1 MRTHPITER
10 SDTNRPSPRWAAIR
24 AIAPRLRKLT
34 PSTRP
39 QRVELLILGIAMAL
53 VIAAALLS
61 WRVVRI
67 NGQERF
73 NREEALVIGELTGR
87 LKAYETIL
95 RSAAGLVDASP
106 ALDRATWQRFVAGL
120 QIQDHYPGIRGLGY
134 SVLVSPAGLE
144 AHTAA
149 IRHEGYPDYVL
160 WPEGPRDLYSA
171 IVFIEPFDWRNQRA
185 FGYDMLSE
193 PIRRAAMEQARDS
206 GQPAMSGMVKLV
218 QETEQDVQRGSLIYM
233 PVYRPGAELSSIE
246 HRREALTGFVYCP
259 LRAEDFIRGT
269 LGERFRHLAIRVYAD
284 ATQHPDSL
292 LYDTAAH
299 RDGALRAASSLE
311 VYASQVRIPVGQKT
325 WLVQIQSTPE
335 FLPISDRLR
344 PAGLLILGCAGTF
357 IVFFLARS
365 IARQNDHL
373 SFLSRQLED
382 RLEESEKR
390 YRSLFFGTSAVLL
403 LIDPQ
408 DGRIIESNQAA
419 HDFYGYDA
427 EQFKALVAADITG
440 HDTTRSGLSAAG
452 IKQDGSA
459 DSFYAVHRLACG
471 ETRDVEVHPGSFS
484 HAGREFIYFMIHDVS
499 ERQRIELSLQASE
512 KRYRSVMEATGE
524 GLWDWDIEH
533 DTVGHNSRWLEMLGC
548 DDALLEHPASTFL
561 ELVFEMDRER
571 VRAGIQQA
579 LNGGV
584 DYAEEFRMVRGD
596 GALIWVSDRGKVVE
610 RNQEGHATR
619 MIGAL
624 DDITERKLAEA
635 GRLESEA
642 LLRTAIEAIGEPLV
656 IYDQDDRLAYCNEE
670 FRQGY
675 REIAE
680 HVVPGK
686 SFRELLRLSVE
697 HGLYMTPQADP
708 ESWLEARV
716 AAHQAGRTDSIEQL
730 SNGRWVRFRDRRTP
744 TGHTVGFRVDVTD
757 AYRLKEEAEA
767 ASRAK
772 SQFLAVMSHEIRTP
786 MNGILGMAE
795 ILLHQDLSHQ
805 ERQDYVGTLLR
816 SGQTLLTL
824 LNDILDLSKIEAGRF
839 ELDVES
845 FSPAAL
851 VQETVQLFAAAAH
864 LRKLAIFAESEVAP
878 EIRLRADVHRL
889 RQMLSNLIGNALK
902 FTGQGEIRVSVR
914 QLGLDDATPRLEF
927 SVTDTGIGIPAE
939 KMNVLFEPF
948 TQLDNTATRRHGGTG
963 LGLSVV
969 QQLAH
974 LMEGEVGVESS
985 PGKGSRFWFQIKAT
999 PCPPTLSFD
1008 TALPGRMATRRA
1020 DPPRPLSGRVLVVDD
1035 NAVHCKIAAAAL
1047 SQLGLVTEVAEDG
1060 LQALQAFTSGTPFDL
1075 VLMDLIMPKLDG
1087 WETTLRI
1094 RSWEAANERPATPI
1108 VAVSAEAFEADRRR
1122 CETVGMDDY
1131 LAKPISFSN
1140 LAAICTR
1147 WLKPAA
1153 RSGRAAGPRI
1163 AADPSS
1169 LCPLIEQLIPLLA
1182 SRRFDAFAHFKALLA
1197 AAEGTDLA
1205 EELGFI
1211 GKHLHAMEFDEVI
1224 TQLNQL
1230 AQSRAWPLRP

>member
-1 MRTHPITER
+1 MGPLC
-10 SDTNRPSPRWAAIR
+10 A
-24 AIAPRLRKLT
+24 RLRQLT
-34 PSTRP
+34 RLTRP
-39 QRVELLILGIAMAL
+39 QRVELAILGIAMAL
-53 VIAAALLS
+53 VIAASLLS
-61 WRVVRI
+61 WRVVRV

-87 LKAYETIL
+87 LTAYETIL
-95 RSAAGLVDASP
+95 RSAAGLVDAAP
-106 ALDRATWQRFVAGL
+106 ALNRASWRHFVSGL

-134 SVLVSPAGLE
+134 SVLVPPAGLD

-149 IRHEGYPDYVL
+149 VRREGYPDYIL

-171 IVFIEPFDWRNQRA
+171 IIFIEPFDWRNQRA

-206 GQPAMSGMVKLV
+206 GQPVLSGMVKLV
-218 QETEQDVQRGSLIYM
+218 QETQQDVQRGFLIYM
-233 PVYRPGAELSSIE
+233 PVYRPGTNPSTVEK
-246 HRREALTGFVYCP
+246 RREALIGFVYCP

-269 LGERFRHLAIRVYAD
+269 LGQRFQHLAIRVYAD
-284 ATQHPDSL
+284 ATQHQDSL
-292 LYDTAAH
+292 LYDSAARH
-299 RDGALRAASSLE
+299 DGASQAASSLE
-311 VYASQVRIPVGQKT
+311 VYASQAVIPVGQKT
-325 WLVQIQSTPE
+325 WLVQIRSTPE
-335 FLPISDRLR
+335 FLPITDRLR
-344 PAGLLILGCAGTF
+344 PVGILILGCAGTF

-403 LIDPQ
+403 LIDPRN
-408 DGRIIESNQAA
+408 GRIIESNQAA

-427 EQFKALVAADITG
+427 EQFKTLVAADITG
-440 HDTTRSGLSAAG
+440 HDGSRGLPLPGKTQGSA
-452 IKQDGSA
+452 A
-459 DSFYAVHRLACG
+459 DSFYAVHRLANG

-484 HAGREFIYFMIHDVS
+484 HAGQEFTYFMIHDVS

-524 GLWDWDIEH
+524 GLWDWDIEN
-533 DTVGHNSRWLEMLGC
+533 DTVSHNGRWLEMLNC
-548 DDALLEHPASTFL
+548 NDSLLEHPASVFL

-571 VRAGIQQA
+571 VRAGIRQA
-579 LNGGV
+579 LSSGV

-610 RNQEGHATR
+610 RTQDGRATR

-642 LLRTAIEAIGEPLV
+642 LLRSAIEAIGEPLV

-675 REIAE
+675 RAIAE

-686 SFRELLRLSVE
+686 TFRELLHLSVE
-697 HGLYMTPQADP
+697 HGVYMAPQADP
-708 ESWLEARV
+708 DTWLEARV
-716 AAHQAGRTDSIEQL
+716 AAHQAGQTDSIEQL
-730 SNGRWVRFRDRRTP
+730 TNGRWVRFRDRRTP
-744 TGHTVGFRVDVTD
+744 TGHIVGFRVDVTD
-757 AYRLKEEAEA
+757 AYRLKEQAEA

-795 ILLHQDLSHQ
+795 ILLNQDLSHQ
-805 ERQDYVGTLLR
+805 ERQDCVGTLLR

-839 ELDVES
+839 ELDVED
-845 FSPAAL
+845 FSPAEL

-864 LRKLAIFAESEVAP
+864 LRKLAIFAECELP
-878 EIRLRADVHRL
+878 PGIRLSADVNRL

-902 FTGQGEIRVSVR
+902 FTVQGEIRVCVR
-914 QLGLDDATPRLEF
+914 QLGLMDAMPLLEF

-939 KMNVLFEPF
+939 KMGGLFEPF

-974 LMEGEVGVESS
+974 LMEGNVGVESC
-985 PGKGSRFWFQIKAT
+985 PGKGSRFWFQIKAA
-999 PCPPTLSFD
+999 PGAHALSFD
-1008 TALPGRMATRRA
+1008 TAVADGTGGRHVSA
-1020 DPPRPLSGRVLVVDD
+1020 PRLLSGRVLVVDD
-1035 NAVHCKIAAAAL
+1035 NGVHRKVAIAAL
-1047 SQLGLVTEVAEDG
+1047 SKLGLVAEVAEDG
-1060 LQALQAFTSGTPFDL
+1060 LQALQALSSGPAFDL
-1075 VLMDLIMPKLDG
+1075 VLMDLIMPRLDG
-1087 WETTLRI
+1087 WETTTRI
-1094 RSWEAANERPATPI
+1094 RHWETANKRPATPI
-1108 VAVSAEAFEADRRR
+1108 VAISAEAFEADRRR
-1122 CETVGMDDY
+1122 CEAVGMNDY
-1131 LAKPISFSN
+1131 LAKPISFSD
-1140 LAAICTR
+1140 LSAICER
-1147 WLKPAA
+1147 WLKPVAS
-1153 RSGRAAGPRI
+1153 RETAAGKRVT
-1163 AADPSS
+1163 ADPAS
-1169 LCPLIEQLIPLLA
+1169 LCPLIEQLLPLLA
-1182 SRRFDAFAHFKALLA
+1182 ERKFDSFSLFKALLA
-1197 AAEGTDLA
+1197 AAAGTDLA
-1205 EELGFI
+1205 DELAFI
-1211 GKHLHAMEFDEVI
+1211 GKHLNAMEFDEVI

-1230 AQSRAWPLRP
+1230 ALSRGWPLRS